1 MGATFLDLYKLTG
14 EILGEGS
21 EGKVE
26 TCKNVFTGIE
36 YAVKIIEKRP
46 GSYNR
51 SKVLKEIEIYHLCR
65 GMKNI
70 IQLIEFF
77 EEADYFYLVFEKIE
91 DEISYNKKC
100 DMWSL
105 GVIMYILL
113 CGYAPFQARCDD
125 LDCDWDQG
133 GACETCQ
140 RILFNNIQA
149 GNVIFP
155 EQHWSKVSSE
165 AKDLIQKLLVLDLS
179 SRFTA
184 EQHLKDLGESSAVQ
198 FQGGRGSGEQG
209 FQHQPNRGQEIV
221 IGTHCQVFPDRHSG
235 AATQVQSLTAQ
246 SFLVQPFA
254 TPAKEQRQ
262 VLKIFLH
269 RRIGERFFHEKYL
282 LVRKIELLLFYNK
295 NDCLL
300 LSFLYY
306 L

>member
-1 MGATFLDLYKLTG
+1 MTVIIVDNSNEAVEKMAVDETSSDNSYVKTPPQIRRKKKKRPTKPIMGTTFADLYKLTG
-14 EILGEGS
+14 ETLGEGS
-21 EGKVE
+21 YGKVD

-36 YAVKIIEKRP
+36 YAVKTIEKRP
-46 GSYNR
+46 GTFNR

-91 DEISYNKKC
+91 
-100 DMWSL
+100 
-105 GVIMYILL
+105 GGPLL
-113 CGYAPFQARCDD
+113 KQI
-125 LDCDWDQG
+125 Q
-133 GACETCQ
+133 Q
-140 RILFNNIQA
+140 RVCF
-149 GNVIFP
+149 
-155 EQHWSKVSSE
+155 S
-165 AKDLIQKLLVLDLS
+165 
-179 SRFTA
+179 
-184 EQHLKDLGESSAVQ
+184 ESSAVQ

-282 LVRKIELLLFYNK
+282 LVRKIELLLFDNK